1 MSHLGSK
8 ILYHVLNSREDTAC
22 ERVYAPWPDMERAL
36 RKADLPL
43 CSLETK
49 RPLASFDIVGFS
61 LLYEMCYTNI
71 LAMLDLAGIPLR
83 AAQRGADAPLI
94 VCGGPCACNPEP
106 LAPFMDAVMI
116 GDGEELIGKLVD
128 AQRAARA
135 AGEDKHGLLR
145 RLAGIDGM
153 YIPSFYA
160 PSPGGRTAPVEPCA
174 PERPVRC
181 VLRDLAHAPF
191 VGRPVVPYLNVV
203 HDRAC
208 VEVMRGCTRGLPLLP
223 GGVHLP
229 ARARAYAGDAAAAGA
244 GADRLHRVRRGVA
257 AEPEHGRLFRRAPPR
272 AADHRQHGRK
282 ARLRLAPVAAHRLA
296 AQAGP

>member
-1 MSHLGSK
+1 MEQAALMRLLHGVEKPARYIGGEWNSIAKERAQVRFALCFPDVYEIGMSHLGSK

-145 RLAGIDGM
+145 RLAGIDG
-153 YIPSFYA
+153 IVCSQPEGAFYA
-160 PSPGGRTAPVEPCA
+160 FPDISAFGLTSQEFCEQLLERQKVVCIPGSAFGACGEGHIRVAYTCEEGMLQAAVE
-174 PERPVRC
+174 
-181 VLRDLAHAPF
+181 
-191 VGRPVVPYLNVV
+191 
-203 HDRAC
+203 
-208 VEVMRGCTRGLPLLP
+208 
-223 GGVHLP
+223 
-229 ARARAYAGDAAAAGA
+229 
-244 GADRLHRVRRGVA
+244 RLHQFCREVRGA
-257 AEPEHGRLFRRAPPR
+257 
-272 AADHRQHGRK
+272 
-282 ARLRLAPVAAHRLA
+282 
-296 AQAGP
+296 

>member
-1 MSHLGSK
+1 MRLLHGVEKPARYIGGEWNSIAKERAQVRFALCFPDVYEIGMSHLGSK

-71 LAMLDLAGIPLR
+71 LTMLDLAGIPLR

-116 GDGEELIGKLVD
+116 GDG
-128 AQRAARA
+128 
-135 AGEDKHGLLR
+135 
-145 RLAGIDGM
+145 
-153 YIPSFYA
+153 
-160 PSPGGRTAPVEPCA
+160 
-174 PERPVRC
+174 
-181 VLRDLAHAPF
+181 
-191 VGRPVVPYLNVV
+191 GRPTATL
-203 HDRAC
+203 RA
-208 VEVMRGCTRGLPLLP
+208 
-223 GGVHLP
+223 
-229 ARARAYAGDAAAAGA
+229 
-244 GADRLHRVRRGVA
+244 
-257 AEPEHGRLFRRAPPR
+257 RRAPRAPR
-272 AADHRQHGRK
+272 ARTSTAFCARWPGPTACTSPRSTRRRPAGGPRPWSRARRSGRCD
-282 ARLRLAPVAAHRLA
+282 ACCATLSMRRSS
-296 AQAGP
+296 AGRSCRT